1 MLNTSIDWNAKYY
14 LIASFCLFV
23 KMFCFVFLSMRKNLL
38 FFSASP
44 NGGFKCDAPTEYRV
58 ALIDYYKEGVKDSPI
73 KMKNFR
79 AKCCKTTKQLSLHH
93 LVVTSNIA
101 CYWASL
107 SNVCIAQFHLWC
119 WNRRIHRQM
128 INWSTKIVGY

>member
-1 MLNTSIDWNAKYY
+1 
-14 LIASFCLFV
+14 
-23 KMFCFVFLSMRKNLL
+23 MFCFVFLSMRKNLL

-101 CYWASL
+101 SHAIEQVYLMYASH
-107 SNVCIAQFHLWC
+107 SFIYDVEIE
-119 WNRRIHRQM
+119 
-128 INWSTKIVGY
+128 GYIDK